1 MDQWKGVRLG
11 NQSAAEVRRDYIHTH
26 VIILQAIGVAGKDL
40 INQFPSNWK
49 TKLKNLHKV
58 NWLKND
64 PEWHRRVII
73 NGRVVK
79 NTNSII
85 LASNLIK
92 KALGVRL
99 NTKEKALE
107 SKIKKNGK

>member
-1 MDQWKGVRLG
+1 MYHFFYEHCKIVVQT
-11 NQSAAEVRRDYIHTH
+11 YIHTH

-40 INQFPSNWK
+40 IKQFPSKWK

-99 NTKEKALE
+99 NTQEKALE